1 MCHMEKATVRDLRY
15 RFSQVEELLKD
26 GEEILI
32 TKRGTAI
39 ATLTPLR
46 KQASARRPDFLGRLR
61 RIYGEKVLAVSG
73 AELLAEERE
82 RY

>member
-1 MCHMEKATVRDLRY
+1 MDHMVKATVRDLRY
-15 RFSQVEELLKD
+15 RFSRVEQLLKD

-39 ATLTPLR
+39 ASLAPLKTR
-46 KQASARRPDFLGRLR
+46 VSARRPDFLGRLQ
-61 RIYGEKVLAVSG
+61 RIYGDKVLAVSG
-73 AELLAEERE
+73 AELLAEERA